1 MIKQIFQGFSSQR
14 MQFRKPF
21 VLSLEDHETE
31 VLPHEAHVAVSW
43 FSQQQVISIIV
54 ISSLLH
60 NGIDKQEMCQ

>member
-43 FSQQQVISIIV
+43 FSQQQCFSIIV

>member
-1 MIKQIFQGFSSQR
+1 

-31 VLPHEAHVAVSW
+31 VFPHEAHVAVSW
-43 FSQQQVISIIV
+43 FSQQQVISIIF

-60 NGIDKQEMCQ
+60 NSIKKQEMCQ

>member
-1 MIKQIFQGFSSQR
+1 

-43 FSQQQVISIIV
+43 FSQQQCFSIIV

>member
-1 MIKQIFQGFSSQR
+1 

-21 VLSLEDHETE
+21 VLFLEDHETE
-31 VLPHEAHVAVSW
+31 VFPHEAHVAV
-43 FSQQQVISIIV
+43 SIIV